1 MGPEN
6 GGVSITKPLQHLD
19 LETLWGGAWGEPAAQ
34 VAAYHSSRA
43 TCPPLL
49 GVPGRRGHGTV
60 SFPPPSPRAPPPRVW
75 IFSRLPHPCAAGR
88 TGPQSSEVTS
98 WEVL

>member
-43 TCPPLL
+43 TSPPLF
-49 GVPGRRGHGTV
+49 GVPGRRGPTAHRAIAERSASSGMDSLTTA
-60 SFPPPSPRAPPPRVW
+60 PIAALREEQDPRAVR
-75 IFSRLPHPCAAGR
+75 
-88 TGPQSSEVTS
+88 
-98 WEVL
+98 